1 MGDLIHQKQKR
12 IGRVDKGK
20 MIGRES
26 RLRFDPNQDNME
38 FTLDHHSEKR
48 VIQEML
54 PPGTYFIGDIFYA
67 LKEKYVE
74 VVYQNLE
81 ENVLEFKVEREDAVA
96 GAGEGSAGAG
106 EGAGGEAGEGDMS
119 ERLDETP
126 GHTIVFDKVFGGK
139 ERYRDCYGHEYEVE
153 SEYLGI
159 VPIELCQLSDDDEDI
174 DEIGQRIEFD
184 APVSVYIVNG
194 IFMLHWEGGFL
205 KIDTKNLDYEPVE
218 DYEYN
223 DITFEEYMF
232 EMVNETRDDEEA
244 KKKNQGEYRDV
255 ENTLDY
261 DEEELEYDDPE
272 NKPIDPALLEVRYI
286 DEIRGEKR
294 A

>member
-1 MGDLIHQKQKR
+1 M
-12 IGRVDKGK
+12 DKGK

-26 RLRFDPNQDNME
+26 RLRFDSDQANME

-48 VIQEML
+48 VIQEVL

-74 VVYQNLE
+74 IVYQNLE
-81 ENVLEFKVEREDAVA
+81 ENVLEFKVEEEEEG
-96 GAGEGSAGAG
+96 GAGV
-106 EGAGGEAGEGDMS
+106 GAGGSDP
-119 ERLDETP
+119 DETP

-159 VPIELCQLSDDDEDI
+159 VPIELCQLSDNDEDI

-194 IFMLHWEGGFL
+194 IFMFHWEGGFL

-244 KKKNQGEYRDV
+244 RKKNQGEYRDV

-286 DEIRGEKR
+286 DEIRGGKR
-294 A
+294 V

>member
-1 MGDLIHQKQKR
+1 
-12 IGRVDKGK
+12 
-20 MIGRES
+20 
-26 RLRFDPNQDNME
+26 ME

-48 VIQEML
+48 VIQEVL
-54 PPGTYFIGDIFYA
+54 PVGTYFIGDIFYA

-74 VVYQNLE
+74 IVYQNLE
-81 ENVLEFKVEREDAVA
+81 ENVLEFKLEE
-96 GAGEGSAGAG
+96 EGKGKEEE
-106 EGAGGEAGEGDMS
+106 EGAGGAGSGGTDPEDGDG
-119 ERLDETP
+119 DETP
-126 GHTIVFDKVFGGK
+126 GYTIVFDKVFGGK

-159 VPIELCQLSDDDEDI
+159 VPIELCQLSDDDDEI

-184 APVSVYIVNG
+184 APVSVYVVNG
-194 IFMLHWEGGFL
+194 IFLFHWDGGFL

-232 EMVNETRDDEEA
+232 EAMNETRDDEEA
-244 KKKNQGEYRDV
+244 KKKKQGEYHEV

-261 DEEELEYDDPE
+261 DEEELEYEDPE
-272 NKPIDPALLEVRYI
+272 NKPIDPTLLEIRYL
-286 DEIRGEKR
+286 DEIREKSS
-294 A
+294 

>member
-1 MGDLIHQKQKR
+1 M
-12 IGRVDKGK
+12 DKGK

-26 RLRFDPNQDNME
+26 RLRFDSDQANME

-48 VIQEML
+48 VIQEVL

-81 ENVLEFKVEREDAVA
+81 ENVLEFKVEEEEEG
-96 GAGEGSAGAG
+96 GAGV
-106 EGAGGEAGEGDMS
+106 GAGGSDP
-119 ERLDETP
+119 DETP

-184 APVSVYIVNG
+184 APVSV
-194 IFMLHWEGGFL
+194 
-205 KIDTKNLDYEPVE
+205 
-218 DYEYN
+218 
-223 DITFEEYMF
+223 
-232 EMVNETRDDEEA
+232 
-244 KKKNQGEYRDV
+244 
-255 ENTLDY
+255 
-261 DEEELEYDDPE
+261 
-272 NKPIDPALLEVRYI
+272 
-286 DEIRGEKR
+286 
-294 A
+294 

>member
-1 MGDLIHQKQKR
+1 
-12 IGRVDKGK
+12 
-20 MIGRES
+20 
-26 RLRFDPNQDNME
+26 ME

-48 VIQEML
+48 VIQEVL
-54 PPGTYFIGDIFYA
+54 PAGTYFIGDIFYA

-74 VVYQNLE
+74 IVYQNLE
-81 ENVLEFKVEREDAVA
+81 ENVLEFKLEEEESSQSVPFEE
-96 GAGEGSAGAG
+96 EGSKGNQSVPF
-106 EGAGGEAGEGDMS
+106 EDDREEV
-119 ERLDETP
+119 P

-159 VPIELCQLSDDDEDI
+159 VPIELCQLSDDDDEI

-223 DITFEEYMF
+223 DVTFEEYMF
-232 EMVNETRDDEEA
+232 EALNETRDDEEA
-244 KKKNQGEYRDV
+244 KRKKQGEYHEV

-261 DEEELEYDDPE
+261 DEEELEYEDPE
-272 NKPIDPALLEVRYI
+272 NKPIDPTLLEIRYL
-286 DEIRGEKR
+286 DEIREKR
-294 A
+294 S